1 MFSTRNTVAVDGTA
15 GDAAAT
21 YKLTKEGTAT
31 TRTDSSVNVC
41 GDTVRLKSLV
51 VQKSSGQSTCIA
63 YSFRLERMQR
73 VKVAVHVNEKG

>member
-1 MFSTRNTVAVDGTA
+1 MAVDVSGTA
-15 GDAAAT
+15 VDPAAT
-21 YKLTKEGTAT
+21 FQMET

-41 GDTVRLKSLV
+41 GGTVRLKSLV
-51 VQKSSGQSTCIA
+51 VQKSGGQSTCIA